1 MWMLERGTSFSGNV
15 ETHQLAACPDTY
27 GRGDRWK
34 WSVSAVVG
42 DATTWFPLGADQ
54 DSFTCD
60 LLDIDVA
67 QRSALA
73 VAYDPAFVSVEVRI
87 AEKNEQ
93 LEVLRKGGSEVVV
106 IPLFGEALVVAP
118 NGVWKRWLTSGD
130 TFVIEGEDDETLFVT
145 PSPELTR
152 VIVIQI
158 SPTTE
163 QALRWVP

>member
-1 MWMLERGTSFSGNV
+1 MLERGNSFAGNLT
-15 ETHQLAACPDTY
+15 THQLAACPDTY

-34 WSVSAVVG
+34 WAVAAVNG
-42 DATTWFPLGADQ
+42 DASQWLPLGAESQ
-54 DSFTCD
+54 S
-60 LLDIDVA
+60 LVRELVDIDVA
-67 QRSALA
+67 ERSTLA
-73 VAYDPAFVSVEVRI
+73 IAFDSHFVKIDVRI

-93 LEVLRKGGSEVVV
+93 LEVQRKGGSEVVV

-130 TFVIEGEDDETLFVT
+130 TFVIEGEDDETLYVT

-158 SPTTE
+158 SPTTSE
-163 QALRWVP
+163 ALRWVP